1 MQVVIHRPTVS
12 GARLW
17 IQAELKER
25 GWSLEVRD
33 GEQAV
38 HAWSPDERDP
48 DHLMT
53 NVAPRSTDT
62 RIWFVDLTELAPGTE
77 YTVWYLPR
85 RSRWSREDGD
95 RVVASFRTLPTS
107 LRDQPF
113 RVLLASCYCEDRD
126 ERDQA
131 GSLLTRAAPPRW
143 ARPTL
148 DLGRRLRRAWVAL
161 SSLLRTGPPSGEPT
175 GRVAAR
181 YRDVRRLGLRPD
193 VKFLVGDQVYL
204 DAPYR
209 DFLLPMGQSRM
220 KRHISRT
227 YSRTWDKLNHLLA
240 HGGNFFVTD
249 DHEFWNNY
257 PANPLAWITLFR
269 RRTRER
275 WELHARD
282 FLQKVQD
289 TRRTSGFDIGPDGRE
304 LAFFLADTRVRRQRP
319 TWPWSRVERFM
330 AEEDF
335 RELLAWIRGL
345 DVPGVLVTGQPLL
358 APARGF
364 FPRILDRGLPD
375 HADQYRRL
383 CDALASAGHDVLILS
398 GDIHYARYARVTLT
412 DRSHVLHE
420 LVASPLTLLPAAGN
434 HYGAG
439 PEGDGPEH
447 TSPFPLDGEPL
458 GTATYSDP
466 LCGSGDPCR
475 DHFMILEFARDGA
488 GAVTVDI
495 SVHLVRPEDGATP
508 TPPGPLVLR

>member
-25 GWSLEVRD
+25 HWSLEVR
-33 GEQAV
+33 EAERV
-38 HAWSPDERDP
+38 VRAWSPDEHDP

-62 RIWFVDLTELAPGTE
+62 RIWFVDLAELTPGTE

-85 RSRWSREDGD
+85 RGSRARQRGD

-107 LRDQPF
+107 LCGEPF

-126 ERDQA
+126 EPA
-131 GSLLTRAAPPRW
+131 SLLTRAHPPRW
-143 ARPTL
+143 ARPAL
-148 DLGRRLRRAWVAL
+148 DVGRRLRRGWVAL
-161 SSLLRTGPPSGEPT
+161 ASLRRTGPPSEEPT
-175 GRVAAR
+175 GRVARR
-181 YRDVRRLGLRPD
+181 YQDVRRLGLRPD

-209 DFLLPMGQSRM
+209 DFLLPMGQSRTM
-220 KRHISRT
+220 RHISRT
-227 YSRTWDKLNHLLA
+227 YSRTWEKLNHLLA

-257 PANPLAWITLFR
+257 PANPIAWITLLR

-282 FLQKVQD
+282 FLHKVQD
-289 TRRTSGFDIGPDGRE
+289 TQRTLGFDIGTDRRE
-304 LAFFLADTRVRRQRP
+304 LAFFLADTRVHRQRP
-319 TWPWSRVERFM
+319 RWPWSRVDEFM
-330 AEEDF
+330 AEDDF
-335 RELLAWIRGL
+335 QELLSWLRGL
-345 DVPGVLVTGQPLL
+345 DVPGVLVMGQPLL

-364 FPRILDRGLPD
+364 LKRILDRGLPD

-383 CDALASAGHDVLILS
+383 CDALASADHDVLILS

-412 DRSHVLHE
+412 NRSHVLHE
-420 LVASPLTLLPAAGN
+420 LVASPLTLLPGAGN
-434 HYGAG
+434 HWGTGPEGAG
-439 PEGDGPEH
+439 PEP

-458 GTATYSDP
+458 GTSTYSDP
-466 LCGSGDPCR
+466 LDGSGDPCR
-475 DHFMILEFARDGA
+475 DHFMILEFARNEA
-488 GAVTVDI
+488 GAVTVDV
-495 SVHLVRPEDGATP
+495 SVHLVRPEDGAAP